1 MNKNNKLNI
10 LPIFLASITMA
21 CLLFTNSISASATDY
36 NLEREQRLLET
47 ISSNEINGWPDGPQI
62 GADAAILIEL
72 ETGTVLYAKNIHKE
86 LYPASTTKIMTAL
99 LAAENSQ
106 LDEIVEFSRE
116 AVYSVPSD
124 GSNMGMDEGEALTMK
139 DALYGILLL
148 SANETCNAVAEHI
161 SGSIDSFVERMN
173 ERAKE
178 LGCLNTNFV
187 TTNGLHDENHYTSA
201 YDLAMIGRAFF
212 ANPLLAEISG
222 TRTYHWQ
229 PTDRQPDDFTLS
241 TKNKLLPGCEY
252 SYEYILGSKTG
263 FTSESRQ
270 TLVSAAKKDGITLIC
285 VILKEESPF
294 QFQDTIDLFNY
305 GFSNFKKINI
315 KENETTYV
323 MDHSDFFNTNQ
334 DVFGS
339 SKPILNIDEKDS
351 VIIPNQLNFSDLSVD
366 LSYEDLSESSVATL
380 VYNYQDVVVGTAEV
394 TIDPGTTSSYDF
406 ASDDLTYDKEAA
418 QEDAETLTDA
428 EKEKSV
434 VFIYVNRVFYWIL
447 GIVIVIIVGLF
458 LRSVFHNYHFE
469 KKSRKKRRRR
479 YTSNSRQNHMGT
491 RSQRKVRAD
500 QKRKRRK
507 DTRIRFDYGDFQDL
521 E

>member
-1 MNKNNKLNI
+1 M
-10 LPIFLASITMA
+10 
-21 CLLFTNSISASATDY
+21 
-36 NLEREQRLLET
+36 
-47 ISSNEINGWPDGPQI
+47 
-62 GADAAILIEL
+62 
-72 ETGTVLYAKNIHKE
+72 
-86 LYPASTTKIMTAL
+86 
-99 LAAENSQ
+99 
-106 LDEIVEFSRE
+106 
-116 AVYSVPSD
+116 
-124 GSNMGMDEGEALTMK
+124 
-139 DALYGILLL
+139 
-148 SANETCNAVAEHI
+148 
-161 SGSIDSFVERMN
+161 
-173 ERAKE
+173 
-178 LGCLNTNFV
+178 
-187 TTNGLHDENHYTSA
+187 
-201 YDLAMIGRAFF
+201 
-212 ANPLLAEISG
+212 
-222 TRTYHWQ
+222 
-229 PTDRQPDDFTLS
+229 
-241 TKNKLLPGCEY
+241 
-252 SYEYILGSKTG
+252 
-263 FTSESRQ
+263 
-270 TLVSAAKKDGITLIC
+270 
-285 VILKEESPF
+285 
-294 QFQDTIDLFNY
+294 
-305 GFSNFKKINI
+305 
-315 KENETTYV
+315 
-323 MDHSDFFNTNQ
+323 
-334 DVFGS
+334 
-339 SKPILNIDEKDS
+339 
-351 VIIPNQLNFSDLSVD
+351 LNFSDLSVD